1 MVLLA
6 LIFYVC
12 LIGCQRNSVPSAS
25 AIYENAKSRFES
37 GDLPGA
43 LRVVESGEAGSTGI
57 DPVETWKL
65 RLLKAEILLW
75 RSQYSQVLQVLRAD
89 APTGLPPEFLAR
101 RKLAQARALIWF
113 RQFDEARKTIK
124 EAEDI
129 ARSECQ
135 EVLADVILAKGNLS
149 RTQGMR
155 SEAEQELEVARR
167 LAHEQNGKIVES
179 EALGTLSALY
189 TSEGLYDK
197 AIDRGFESLELSQA
211 LHARHIEAGVRLNI
225 GWSYLELG
233 DFEQAIPFFKV
244 SEALSSAAGMAKI
257 QQEALNSLGR
267 IYFNQGNNQA
277 ADEYYKRALALA
289 QTLHDEAATAL
300 YMDNLA
306 SVSLSLGRLDEADSY
321 NQDALKMQR
330 EIQDRR
336 EELWSLSTAAG
347 IADAR
352 KQFAKGASILDGLL
366 SDKDAPT
373 AVHWEACHQ
382 LANLYVQTGKRV
394 QAQAEFKKGLGFLDQ
409 SWNAIGKD
417 ENKFSFSTWAK
428 DFYTDYIRFLVAQH
442 DPIGAMQVAESMRAR
457 TLEEALGKSTAKHP
471 ALPLIQNFL
480 RTNRKIILA
489 YWLAPEHS
497 YLWVVTPTQA
507 QAFILPSKQEIE
519 TRVEQYQHSVITLGD
534 VERTNASGQELYQIL
549 IAPAQKMI
557 PPGAQVVVIPDGS
570 LGKLNFETLIAP
582 QPSPHF
588 WIDDAQIEA
597 ANSMA
602 LLVSSR
608 SSRQRPRTL
617 LAIGD
622 PVEVTSDYPRLKYAS
637 QEIKAATE
645 HFASNNPK
653 VFSEA
658 AATPSSYTQNAPG
671 QYDLIHFATH
681 GFASE
686 TRPLESAI
694 ILSPEKDKSFKLYG
708 RDIVKIPL
716 KADIVTISACYGAG
730 KRTYSGEGLVGLA
743 WAFLRAGA
751 HHVIAGLWDVEDQPT
766 PELMQN
772 FYSELATGKSAAL
785 ALHDAKL
792 KMLHSK
798 DVYRLPYYWA
808 ALQLYV
814 GS

>member
-1 MVLLA
+1 MTVA
-6 LIFYVC
+6 
-12 LIGCQRNSVPSAS
+12 
-25 AIYENAKSRFES
+25 EN
-37 GDLPGA
+37 
-43 LRVVESGEAGSTGI
+43 GEARSTGT
-57 DPVETWKL
+57 DPVEAWKL
-65 RLLKAEILLW
+65 RILKAEILLW
-75 RSQYSQVLQVLRAD
+75 RSQYSEALQILQLEPPAM
-89 APTGLPPEFLAR
+89 LPPEFVVR
-101 RKLAQARALIWF
+101 RKLELARALTRF
-113 RQFDEARKTIK
+113 HKFDEASKSIK
-124 EAEDI
+124 EAEDV
-129 ARSECQ
+129 ARSRCREM
-135 EVLADVILAKGNLS
+135 LAEVILAKGNLF
-149 RTQGMR
+149 RTRGMR
-155 SEAEQELEVARR
+155 SEAEQQLEIARA
-167 LAHEQNGKIVES
+167 LAHEQKGKIVES

-197 AIDRGFESLELSQA
+197 AIDRGFESLALSQS
-211 LHARHIEAGVRLNI
+211 LHARHIEASVRLNI

-233 DFEQAIPFFKV
+233 DFEQAIPFFKT
-244 SEALSSAAGMAKI
+244 SEALAAQAAMRQVQK
-257 QQEALNSLGR
+257 EALNSLGR
-267 IYFNQGNNQA
+267 LYFNQGNNDEA
-277 ADEYYKRALALA
+277 ADYYKRALALA
-289 QTLHDEAATAL
+289 RDLRDEDATAL
-300 YMDNLA
+300 YLDNLA
-306 SVSLSLGRLDEADSY
+306 LVSLSLGHVDEADTY

-330 EIQDRR
+330 EVHDRP
-336 EELWSLSTAAG
+336 EELRSLSTEAS

-352 KQFAKGASILDGLL
+352 KQFPRAASILDSVLA
-366 SDKDAPT
+366 DKDTPA
-373 AVHWEACHQ
+373 AVRWEACHE
-382 LANLYVQTGKRV
+382 LASLYVETRKKV
-394 QAQAEFKKGLGFLDQ
+394 QAEAEFKKGLAFLDR
-409 SWNAIGKD
+409 SWDSIGKD

-471 ALPLIQNFL
+471 ALPVIQNFL

-497 YLWVVTPTQA
+497 YLWVVTA
-507 QAFILPSKQEIE
+507 SDARVFILPPKQEIE

-534 VERTNASGQELYQIL
+534 VERTNATGQELYQIL

-597 ANSMA
+597 ADSMA

-645 HFASNNPK
+645 HFVASKPK
-653 VFSEA
+653 IFSEA

-694 ILSPEKDKSFKLYG
+694 ILSPDADKSFKLYG

-751 HHVIAGLWDVEDQPT
+751 HQVIAGLWDVEDQPT

-792 KMLHSK
+792 KMLHSTG
-798 DVYRLPYYWA
+798 VYRLPYYWA

>member
-1 MVLLA
+1 M
-6 LIFYVC
+6 
-12 LIGCQRNSVPSAS
+12 PSALNE
-25 AIYENAKSRFES
+25 AQRGRQEAK
-37 GDLPGA
+37 
-43 LRVVESGEAGSTGI
+43 
-57 DPVETWKL
+57 ETDAVLSWKL
-65 RLLKAEILLW
+65 RLLEVEVLLW
-75 RSQYSQVLQVLRAD
+75 QGKPRDCLALLES
-89 APTGLPPEFLAR
+89 PPPAVSASPELAIR
-101 RKLAQARALIWF
+101 TKLAQGRALYGLGEPAAESRLAEAEQLASSHHPSLLGEIALAQGGMYYAKGEF
-113 RQFDEARKTIK
+113 EAARQKFADSLDLAHKYGQQLLESKALGSIGRLFTRVGRFDEAI
-124 EAEDI
+124 DY
-129 ARSECQ
+129 S
-135 EVLADVILAKGNLS
+135 L
-149 RTQGMR
+149 
-155 SEAEQELEVARR
+155 
-167 LAHEQNGKIVES
+167 
-179 EALGTLSALY
+179 
-189 TSEGLYDK
+189 K
-197 AIDRGFESLELSQA
+197 ALELSQR
-211 LHARHIEAGVRLNI
+211 LKARHIEAIIRLNL
-225 GWSYLELG
+225 GWNYWELG
-233 DFEQAIPFFKV
+233 DLEQASPFFDDCEKL
-244 SEALSSAAGMAKI
+244 ASAAGMK
-257 QQEALNSLGR
+257 QTQDSCLNNLGR
-267 IYFNQGNNQA
+267 IALNLGDNLRASDYFS
-277 ADEYYKRALALA
+277 RALALA
-289 QTLHDEAATAL
+289 KGLGNDSEASVYL
-300 YMDNLA
+300 DNLA
-306 SVSLSLGRLDEADSY
+306 LASLNLGHFDEAQRY
-321 NQDALKMQR
+321 NQDALVIRRKQ
-330 EIQDRR
+330 QDRI
-336 EELWSLSTAAG
+336 EELRLSLSSAWIAVAKKDFGAAREKVQAIIRTKDMPKSLRWEAEDILAG
-347 IADAR
+347 IYLASGQTALAR
-352 KQFAKGASILDGLL
+352 TQFRSMLDTLDSARSSIHDDQHRLAF
-366 SDKDAPT
+366 SSR
-373 AVHWEACHQ
+373 EA
-382 LANLYVQTGKRV
+382 A
-394 QAQAEFKKGLGFLDQ
+394 
-409 SWNAIGKD
+409 
-417 ENKFSFSTWAK
+417 
-428 DFYTDYIRFLVAQH
+428 FYTDYIRFLVAQH
-442 DPIGAMQVAESMRAR
+442 DPIGAMQLAESMRAR
-457 TLEEALGKSTAKHP
+457 TLEEALGKTATRHP
-471 ALPLIQNFL
+471 ALPVIQNFL

-534 VERTNASGQELYQIL
+534 VERTNATGQELYQIL

-597 ANSMA
+597 ADSMA

-645 HFASNNPK
+645 HFVASKPK
-653 VFSEA
+653 IFSEA

-751 HHVIAGLWDVEDQPT
+751 HQVIAGLWDVEDQPT

-792 KMLHSK
+792 KMLHSTG
-798 DVYRLPYYWA
+798 VYRLPYYWA